1 MVIPYPI
8 RDFETQHME
17 NPYPIRDY
25 LNSLLGTEFDQS
37 PSPLGGNKKFVS
49 SRPVATEFSQYT
61 TPI

>member
-37 PSPLGGNKKFVS
+37 PFLS
-49 SRPVATEFSQYT
+49 
-61 TPI
+61 